1 MVWHSTACARLQ
13 SPLTVI
19 VSNEEDHRAV
29 PFYIPETSETCA
41 VLCCL
46 CSMNWNEEVWREH
59 SDGER
64 LRWLKMSMLTF
75 TPLLHLSIIEQF
87 LFPCQPEDAA
97 VIQLRYI
104 SRRFIESANFSFN
117 YIFLKSWC
125 VAGSSLSTPVS
136 TSLSWCYQIQ
146 LLASQPAGNSAKF
159 QVFECCVGQ
168 SATLY
173 STCDIMSEACIWRQK
188 QNAFTA
194 SAMWPSGHTDVS
206 EGVSPYTLAVV
217 CPCRSAEPR
226 SHSCWSGW
234 LWSSASPGPAAD
246 WDTNTAQRL
255 LANAQWNPHVSYNT
269 RCSHGFGCCCSD
281 WLKRTY
287 SLRCGIEVRRLVFWT
302 ILAWFLRLIWMT
314 DGASLQGS
322 PST

>member
-1 MVWHSTACARLQ
+1 MRKIIEPSLYSWNIGDVRCSLLSVQHELKRGGLTRAQRWGTTEMAENEHVDLHAS
-13 SPLTVI
+13 SPPF
-19 VSNEEDHRAV
+19 NHRAV
-29 PFYIPETSETCA
+29 FISLSA
-41 VLCCL
+41 WRCC
-46 CSMNWNEEVWREH
+46 CH
-59 SDGER
+59 SAT
-64 LRWLKMSMLTF
+64 LHKPTVYWISKPTF
-75 TPLLHLSIIEQF
+75 HLIT
-87 LFPCQPEDAA
+87 
-97 VIQLRYI
+97 Y
-104 SRRFIESANFSFN
+104 
-117 YIFLKSWC
+117 FLKSWC
-125 VAGSSLSTPVS
+125 VAGSSLCTPVP

-188 QNAFTA
+188 QNA
-194 SAMWPSGHTDVS
+194 SAMWLSGHTDVS

-269 RCSHGFGCCCSD
+269 RCSHGFGCCCSE

>member
-1 MVWHSTACARLQ
+1 MYSCPYFFELMLSNSVTCIPASRKFSQIPGVW
-13 SPLTVI
+13 
-19 VSNEEDHRAV
+19 
-29 PFYIPETSETCA
+29 
-41 VLCCL
+41 VLCWPISNTLLYLWHYEWSVHMKTEAEC
-46 CSMNWNEEVWREH
+46 VH
-59 SDGER
+59 SG
-64 LRWLKMSMLTF
+64 
-75 TPLLHLSIIEQF
+75 
-87 LFPCQPEDAA
+87 
-97 VIQLRYI
+97 
-104 SRRFIESANFSFN
+104 
-117 YIFLKSWC
+117 
-125 VAGSSLSTPVS
+125 
-136 TSLSWCYQIQ
+136 
-146 LLASQPAGNSAKF
+146 
-159 QVFECCVGQ
+159 
-168 SATLY
+168 
-173 STCDIMSEACIWRQK
+173 
-188 QNAFTA
+188 A
-194 SAMWPSGHTDVS
+194 SAMWLSGHTDVS

-246 WDTNTAQRL
+246 WDTNTTQRL

-269 RCSHGFGCCCSD
+269 RCSHGFGCCCSE